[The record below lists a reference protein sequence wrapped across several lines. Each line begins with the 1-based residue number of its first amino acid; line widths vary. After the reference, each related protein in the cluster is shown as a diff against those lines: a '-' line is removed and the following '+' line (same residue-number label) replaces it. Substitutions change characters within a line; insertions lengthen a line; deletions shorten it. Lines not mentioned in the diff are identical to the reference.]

1 MSKREKALVTAEAE
15 KTRKREKD
23 FQICEILYQ
32 WIIQFRFSEVFDF
45 FLKSENAERVTRKL
59 FYFL

>member
-23 FQICEILYQ
+23 N
-32 WIIQFRFSEVFDF
+32 IQFRFSEVFDF

>member
-1 MSKREKALVTAEAE
+1 VAEKMSKREKALVTAEAE

-23 FQICEILYQ
+23 NN
-32 WIIQFRFSEVFDF
+32 IQFRFSAVFDF